1 MDELEQLIQSLKSI
15 KEATTAEVQQ
25 LYKKYDLMGA
35 SGKDQKG
42 ENFLFNQNLNVQIS
56 DEEVSA
62 KDITSMCEERGIKY
76 DEKYNGRV
84 KLYKASDET
93 VDASGDIIRQAGWNF
108 SRFKT
113 NPVFAYCHNYYI
125 LPIGTAIKWVVKDG
139 ALWIYNMFALPE
151 ANPWADMCLQMVNSK
166 MLNGNSVGFIP
177 QKVLRVE
184 DENERAKLGLGRYG
198 VIFEKSMLLEDSAC
212 SIGCNPAALV
222 QDDIAKALQKGIV
235 SKDNLMRIIKD
246 DSGIQIP
253 DSLKIA
259 ADCAIVQSGQ
269 AKTVSLPL
277 STKTEDK
284 PLIDQL
290 KEIWEQ
296 TLANYDKQNGKSIEG
311 LKTSIESKL
320 TSIES
325 DMADI
330 KSKIQST
337 GSTGS
342 DDPEGDKPNVD
353 KDLYDQLLDGI
364 GELNS
369 KI

>member
-1 MDELEQLIQSLKSI
+1 MDELEQLLQTLKSI

-25 LYKKYDLMGA
+25 LYKKYEMMNA
-35 SGKDQKG
+35 MGKDQKG

-62 KDITSMCEERGIKY
+62 KDISSMCEERGIKY

-108 SRFKT
+108 TRFKS
-113 NPVFAYCHNYYI
+113 NPVFAYCHDYYI
-125 LPIGTAIKWVVKDG
+125 LPIGTAVKWFVKDG

-151 ANPWADMCLQMVNSK
+151 ANPWADMCLNMVNAK

-184 DENERAKLGLGRYG
+184 DENERSKLGLGRYG
-198 VIFEKSMLLEDSAC
+198 VIFEKQMLLEDSAC

-235 SKDNLMRIIKD
+235 SKDNLMQIIK
-246 DSGIQIP
+246 GEGGVVIP

-269 AKTVSLPL
+269 AKIISLPPENHEEKNV
-277 STKTEDK
+277 SE
-284 PLIDQL
+284 QL
-290 KEIWEQ
+290 KTIVDEA
-296 TLANYDKQNGKSIEG
+296 LKDLKSTIE
-311 LKTSIESKL
+311 TKL

-330 KSKIQST
+330 KSKINSA
-337 GSTGS
+337 GSGGS
-342 DDPEGDKPNVD
+342 DDPEADNADVEKG
-353 KDLYDQLLDGI
+353 LIEELLTGI
-364 GELNS
+364 GDLNS
-369 KI
+369 KIN

>member
-1 MDELEQLIQSLKSI
+1 MEIDELEQLIQSLKSI
-15 KEATTAEVQQ
+15 KEATTAELQQ

-62 KDITSMCEERGIKY
+62 KDIASMCEERGIKY

-108 SRFKT
+108 SRYKT

-125 LPIGTAIKWVVKDG
+125 LPIGSGIKWMVKDG
-139 ALWIYNMFALPE
+139 ALLIYNMFALPE
-151 ANPWADMCLQMVNSK
+151 ANPWADMCLQMVNAK

-222 QDDIAKALQKGIV
+222 QDDITKALQKGIV
-235 SKDNLMRIIKD
+235 SKDNLMRIVKGD
-246 DSGIQIP
+246 GGIQIP

-269 AKTVSLPL
+269 AKTISLP
-277 STKTEDK
+277 TEKPEEKTVSE
-284 PLIDQL
+284 QL
-290 KEIWEQ
+290 KTIVDEA
-296 TLANYDKQNGKSIEG
+296 LKDLKS
-311 LKTSIESKL
+311 TIESKL
-320 TSIES
+320 ASIES

-330 KSKIQST
+330 KSKINST
-337 GSTGS
+337 GNGGS
-342 DDPEGDKPNVD
+342 DDPEAGETDVEKG
-353 KDLYDQLLDGI
+353 LIEELLTGI
-364 GELNS
+364 GDINS
-369 KI
+369 KINI

>member
-1 MDELEQLIQSLKSI
+1 MDELEQLLQTLKSI
-15 KEATTAEVQQ
+15 KECTTEELQQ
-25 LYKKYDLMGA
+25 TYKKYDLMGA

-42 ENFLFNQNLNVQIS
+42 ENFLFNQNINVQIS

-62 KDITSMCEERGIKY
+62 KDISKFCEERGIKY

-93 VDASGDIIRQAGWNF
+93 VDASGDIIRQAGWDF
-108 SRFKT
+108 TRYKT
-113 NPVFAYCHNYYI
+113 NPVFAYCHDYYT
-125 LPIGTAIKWVVKDG
+125 LPIGTAIKWFVKDG

-151 ANPWADMCLQMVNSK
+151 ANPWADMCLNMVNAK

-177 QKVLRVE
+177 KKVMRIE
-184 DENERAKLGLGRYG
+184 DENERSKLGLGRYG
-198 VIFEKSMLLEDSAC
+198 VIFEKSLLLEDSAC

-235 SKDNLMRIIKD
+235 SKDNLVQIMK
-246 DSGIQIP
+246 GEGGVVIP

-269 AKTVSLPL
+269 AKTISLPPAKNEEKNV
-277 STKTEDK
+277 SE
-284 PLIDQL
+284 QL
-290 KEIWEQ
+290 KTIVDEALKDLKA
-296 TLANYDKQNGKSIEG
+296 TIE
-311 LKTSIESKL
+311 TKL

-330 KSKIQST
+330 KSKINST
-337 GSTGS
+337 GNGGS
-342 DDPEGDKPNVD
+342 DDPEADEPDVEKG
-353 KDLYDQLLDGI
+353 LIEELLAGI
-364 GELNS
+364 GDINL